1 MSGGVCAYPP
11 LTTSTRKDVTV
22 TATTQTDPD
31 LSALIARTW
40 DQLRTPGTADTA
52 LPWERVNPVVAEHVL
67 KVTAQVIHTLQ
78 TEAD

>member
-1 MSGGVCAYPP
+1 M
-11 LTTSTRKDVTV
+11 

-52 LPWERVNPVVAEHVL
+52 LPWERVNPVVADHIL
-67 KVTAQVIHTLQ
+67 KVTAQVIHTLHPE
-78 TEAD
+78 TD